1 MRTRK
6 YILLSVILFPFMGMV
21 SSCSEDSSEE
31 GEFDNWQK
39 KNETVLNQW
48 AANSSYRKILTYS
61 KDASTSI
68 SYNNT
73 DYIYVEVLET
83 GDGTETPLFTDTC
96 RVAYRGHYIP
106 TASYPEGLIFDQNY
120 IDEFDWYTAGTSK
133 FLVGG
138 MVNGFTTAL
147 MNMHVGDR
155 WRVHIPY
162 MLGYGKSDYTAS
174 SSSSTIPGYSNL
186 VFEIALYDMWHPGEY
201 RSIFKSR

>member
-1 MRTRK
+1 M
-6 YILLSVILFPFMGMV
+6 LSVILFPFMGMV

-186 VFEIALYDMWHPGEY
+186 VFEIALYDVWHPGEY

>member
-1 MRTRK
+1 MRTLK
-6 YILLSVILFPFMGMV
+6 YILLTVILFPFMGMV

-61 KDASTSI
+61 KDVSTSV

-186 VFEIALYDMWHPGEY
+186 VFEIALYDVWHPGEY

>member
-1 MRTRK
+1 MRTLK

-186 VFEIALYDMWHPGEY
+186 VFEIALYDVWHPGEY

>member
-1 MRTRK
+1 MRTLK

-61 KDASTSI
+61 KDVSTSV

-186 VFEIALYDMWHPGEY
+186 VFEIALYDVWHPGEY
-201 RSIFKSR
+201 RSIFK